1 MNYDEMDEDE
11 FITEMENSDRYRGI
25 FDIMVRGRWL
35 FYIVQGMSGRFAY
48 SRVAG
53 NLLQSHTGLS
63 WNNEADR
70 ETIIRYEAR
79 DIIHLLEGLGRFDI
93 NEEDEELADTLII
106 SLNNALTNLYPP
118 PQHNNLNPRLD
129 NNGIP
134 IENNGIPPN
143 NNNQRG
149 GLRKRK
155 RKRKSIKTK
164 SRKTKKSRKSR
175 KSRK

>member
-25 FDIMVRGRWL
+25 FDLMVRGRWL

-93 NEEDEELADTLII
+93 NEEAEERADTLII
-106 SLNNALTNLYPP
+106 SLNNALTNLYPR
-118 PQHNNLNPRLD
+118 HNNNLNPRLD

-134 IENNGIPPN
+134 IENNGI
-143 NNNQRG
+143 G
-149 GLRKRK
+149 GFRK
-155 RKRKSIKTK
+155 RKRKSRK
-164 SRKTKKSRKSR
+164 SRKSKKSRKSR
-175 KSRK
+175 KSRN